1 VGVIF
6 RIMISGDQIRDGRS
20 LLRWS
25 ARELGQKAGV
35 GMATVQRLESGK
47 RDIGTFKFG
56 ILQKI
61 KDALEAGGIEFL
73 DDGSVK
79 RRKTE

>member
-1 VGVIF
+1 MGVIF
-6 RIMISGDQIRDGRS
+6 SIMITKDQIRDGRN

-25 ARELGQKAGV
+25 ARQLGNKAGV
-35 GMATVQRLESGK
+35 GMATIQRLEAGTTK
-47 RDIGTFKFG
+47 IGSSKLDT
-56 ILQKI
+56 LQKI
-61 KDALEAGGIEFL
+61 KSALENGGVQFL